1 MFSCLSGSYTHH
13 PSLSS
18 QHFFWV
24 SKIQII
30 PEWELCSQTLI
41 SNLVFETE
49 NAFFSQRMWQILVRF
64 SSQLLEAHLAHK
76 QLDYKRMRTVT
87 YNIVSMGKCALQRNK
102 DFLPPPLP
110 TSMSRSYCVYYRTCS
125 SCEWA
130 AGCCSS
136 LGAWSTGHRYSLS
149 SPALTLSSV
158 NRMQAGVVSFP
169 DPLSPE

>member
-1 MFSCLSGSYTHH
+1 M
-13 PSLSS
+13 
-18 QHFFWV
+18 HF
-24 SKIQII
+24 
-30 PEWELCSQTLI
+30 PQT
-41 SNLVFETE
+41 V
-49 NAFFSQRMWQILVRF
+49 WQILVRF
-64 SSQLLEAHLAHK
+64 SSQLIEAHLAHK

-110 TSMSRSYCVYYRTCS
+110 TSMSRSHCVYYRTCS

-136 LGAWSTGHRYSLS
+136 LGAWSTGHRYSLT

-158 NRMQAGVVSFP
+158 NRMQAGAVSFP
-169 DPLSPE
+169 DPLSPEAIGSLLWAGGGVQSWLHNFWGLLFKE